1 MHFITDSLLVGN
13 LEDAHKPP
21 AFIHG
26 MLIVAEER
34 EVKPAP
40 GVMHERVPLK
50 EFGEADP
57 LDVQRAVEWL
67 ERQAPSHQ
75 LMVCCR
81 AGLGRSV
88 SMVIAYLC
96 CVKGMSYVDAVQLL
110 KARRPGATPLPRLER
125 TIKKVQQLRQARA
138 SQGHG
143 LPQADEAEGKPA
155 ERPDSR

>member
-13 LEDAHKPP
+13 LEDAQKPP
-21 AFIHG
+21 PFIHG

-40 GVMHERVPLK
+40 GFIHERVPLK

-57 LDVQRAVEWL
+57 LDVQKAIEWL
-67 ERQAPSHQ
+67 ERQPPSHQ

-81 AGLGRSV
+81 AGMGRSV

-110 KARRPGATPLPRLER
+110 KARRPGATPLPGLER

-138 SQGHG
+138 SQSHGH
-143 LPQADEAEGKPA
+143 PQADEAGRNRAEG
-155 ERPDSR
+155 PDSR

>member
-21 AFIHG
+21 PFIHG

-57 LDVQRAVEWL
+57 RDVQRAVEWL

-81 AGLGRSV
+81 AGMGRSV

-110 KARRPGATPLPRLER
+110 KARRPGATPLPKLEQ
-125 TIKKVQQLRQARA
+125 TIKKVQQMRKART
-138 SQGHG
+138 SQNHGH
-143 LPQADEAEGKPA
+143 PQADEAEGNRAGSPG
-155 ERPDSR
+155 SR

>member
-13 LEDAHKPP
+13 LEDAQKPP
-21 AFIHG
+21 PFIHG

-40 GVMHERVPLK
+40 GFIHERVPLK

-57 LDVQRAVEWL
+57 LDVQKAIEWL

-81 AGLGRSV
+81 AGMGRSV
-88 SMVIAYLC
+88 TMAIAYVWCGEGVLYC
-96 CVKGMSYVDAVQLL
+96 GAVQF
-110 KARRPGATPLPRLER
+110 
-125 TIKKVQQLRQARA
+125 
-138 SQGHG
+138 
-143 LPQADEAEGKPA
+143 
-155 ERPDSR
+155 

>member
-13 LEDAHKPP
+13 LEDAQKPP
-21 AFIHG
+21 PFIHG

-40 GVMHERVPLK
+40 GVI
-50 EFGEADP
+50 
-57 LDVQRAVEWL
+57 EWL
-67 ERQAPSHQ
+67 ERQPPSHQ

-81 AGLGRSV
+81 AGMGRSV

-110 KARRPGATPLPRLER
+110 KARRPGATPLPGLER

-138 SQGHG
+138 SQSHGH
-143 LPQADEAEGKPA
+143 PQADEAGRNRAEG
-155 ERPDSR
+155 PDSR